1 MKSIGN
7 SLVRSTSECYFWLA
21 NKVSTDSNEYFLK
34 FSSKLLRIS
43 FRPKKSLLGHFWFKL
58 YNIEKDSKFFGQ
70 KYIRM
75 LFMSCKQI
83 FNWFYRL
90 LLRFFLKMIRISFRP
105 KKSLLECYFWLANK
119 VSTDFSKLFLKF
131 SLKVLRISFRPKKSL
146 LDHFWFKLLN
156 IEMFSKFSI
165 QKYIRMLFLT
175 CKQVSTDSNEYF
187 LKFSLKVLRI
197 SFRPKKSLLGHF
209 WFKL

>member
-1 MKSIGN
+1 MQTLKYRKVFEIFCSIVHHNAISDLQTNFQLILTITFWNFHEKCLESVLGRKSHYSFTSDSNFKILKSIGN

-75 LFMSCKQI
+75 LFLTCKQI
-83 FNWFYRL
+83 FNWF
-90 LLRFFLKMIRISFRP
+90 
-105 KKSLLECYFWLANK
+105 
-119 VSTDFSKLFLKF
+119 
-131 SLKVLRISFRPKKSL
+131 
-146 LDHFWFKLLN
+146 
-156 IEMFSKFSI
+156 
-165 QKYIRMLFLT
+165 
-175 CKQVSTDSNEYF
+175 
-187 LKFSLKVLRI
+187 
-197 SFRPKKSLLGHF
+197 
-209 WFKL
+209 